1 MDKARPGHL
10 GLIGKGIALFLVS
23 GDRTLDTIQEEE
35 TMMPNRNRT
44 LSFDEKKAA
53 EAAFQGLPFDQAWS
67 ASAQAIYCG
76 ILSHTQGRNIVEE
89 GILEA
94 TVF

>member
-1 MDKARPGHL
+1 MNG
-10 GLIGKGIALFLVS
+10 GG
-23 GDRTLDTIQEEE
+23 TLDTIQEEG
-35 TMMPNRNRT
+35 TVVLNRKRT

-53 EAAFQGLPFDQAWS
+53 EAAFQGLPIDQAWS
-67 ASAQAIYCG
+67 VSAQAIYFG

-89 GILEA
+89 GVLET